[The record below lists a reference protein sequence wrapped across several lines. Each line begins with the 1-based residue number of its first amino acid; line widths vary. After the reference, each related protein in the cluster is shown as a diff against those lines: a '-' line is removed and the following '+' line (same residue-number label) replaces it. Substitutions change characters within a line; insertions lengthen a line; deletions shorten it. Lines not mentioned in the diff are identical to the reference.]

1 VSRRTRS
8 LAWAAVIATGAGAYA
23 LLAHWSNSH
32 TDARNLGVVVAI
44 APPWLLAV
52 ALAWRST
59 LRVPA
64 LILCVAAAVAVAVYW
79 RVLAA
84 HFAWAYLLQQCGAYA
99 LLALTF
105 GRSLRSDATPLC
117 TRWADRVHGPLSPRV
132 AAYTRRVTLAWTIF
146 FALVAALLAIV
157 FWLAPLPVW
166 SAFANFGTLPLV
178 IAMFVGEYL
187 VRRQTLPQLAGTR
200 ILDGVRAY
208 LSSEP
213 TASVRRV

>member
-1 VSRRTRS
+1 MSRRTRS
-8 LAWAAVIATGAGAYA
+8 LAWAAVIAAGAGAYA

-32 TDARNLGVVVAI
+32 PEARNLGVAVAI

-52 ALAWRST
+52 VLAWRSS
-59 LRVPA
+59 LRIPA
-64 LILCVAAAVAVAVYW
+64 LILCLLAAAAVAVYW

-105 GRSLRSDATPLC
+105 GRSLRAGSVPLC

-132 AAYTRRVTLAWTIF
+132 AAYTRRVTLAWALF
-146 FALVAALLAIV
+146 FALITAVLAIV
-157 FWLAPLPVW
+157 FWLAPLPAW

-178 IAMFVGEYL
+178 VGMFVGEYL
-187 VRRQTLPQLAGTR
+187 VRRHTLPQLASTR

-208 LSSEP
+208 LNSDQP
-213 TASVRRV
+213 ASAPRA

>member
-8 LAWAAVIATGAGAYA
+8 LAWAAVIAAGAGAYA

-32 TDARNLGVVVAI
+32 PDARNLGVIVAI

-52 ALAWRST
+52 VLAWRSGA
-59 LRVPA
+59 RVPA
-64 LILCVAAAVAVAVYW
+64 LIVCVAAAVAVAVYW

-84 HFAWAYLLQQCGAYA
+84 HFAWGYLLQQCGAYA

-105 GRSLRSDATPLC
+105 GRSLRVGSIPLC

-132 AAYTRRVTLAWTIF
+132 AAYTRRVTWAWTVF
-146 FALVAALLAIV
+146 FALMAAVLAIV
-157 FWLAPLPVW
+157 FWLAPLPTW

-178 IAMFVGEYL
+178 VAMFVGEYL
-187 VRRQTLPQLAGTR
+187 VRRQTLPQLASTR
-200 ILDGVRAY
+200 LLDSVRAY
-208 LSSEP
+208 LNADQP
-213 TASVRRV
+213 ASAPRA